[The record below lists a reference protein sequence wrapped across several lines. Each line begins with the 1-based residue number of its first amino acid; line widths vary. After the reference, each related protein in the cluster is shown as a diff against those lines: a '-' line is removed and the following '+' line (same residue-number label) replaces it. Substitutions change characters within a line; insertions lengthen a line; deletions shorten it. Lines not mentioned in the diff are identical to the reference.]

1 MNDSPAAPPSAKVLN
16 AMVAARQSMHACM
29 TILDAA
35 IYTPK
40 DRTRTDNRLDRVI
53 VEAIAALRRL
63 HSLRHGQNSSVP

>member
-1 MNDSPAAPPSAKVLN
+1 MNDRHEAAPSRKTLD
-16 AMVAARQSMHACM
+16 AMLHARLSMHACM

-35 IYTPK
+35 IYNPK
-40 DRTRTDNRLDRVI
+40 DRTLTEHRLDRVI

>member
-1 MNDSPAAPPSAKVLN
+1 MNHPHEGVPSRKIVD
-16 AMVAARQSMHACM
+16 AMLHARQSMHACM

-35 IYTPK
+35 IYNPK
-40 DRTRTDNRLDRVI
+40 DRTRTENRLDRVI

>member
-1 MNDSPAAPPSAKVLN
+1 MNDPHEGVSRRKTLD
-16 AMVAARQSMHACM
+16 AMLHARQSMHACI

-40 DRTRTDNRLDRVI
+40 DHTRTENRLHRVI